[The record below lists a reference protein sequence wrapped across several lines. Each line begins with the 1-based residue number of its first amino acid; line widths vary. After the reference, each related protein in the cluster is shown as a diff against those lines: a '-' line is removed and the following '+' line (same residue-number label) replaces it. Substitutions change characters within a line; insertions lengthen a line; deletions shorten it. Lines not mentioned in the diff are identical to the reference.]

1 MESRLLKAQ
10 SQAAMDEVDIPTYS
24 FGTSM
29 PNSSWE
35 DLASVLKTTEDS
47 WKAWAVLT
55 LEWAELW
62 AGGKW
67 PGSSYRAS
75 LTHQHGLGSSVTCSH
90 PSPVYILSAP
100 ALLTNAEI
108 WLKH

>member
-24 FGTSM
+24 FSTSM
-29 PNSSWE
+29 PNSSRE

-47 WKAWAVLT
+47 WKAWSVLT
-55 LEWAELW
+55 LKWAELW

-75 LTHQHGLGSSVTCSH
+75 LTHQHGLGSSMTCSH
-90 PSPVYILSAP
+90 SSPVYILSAP